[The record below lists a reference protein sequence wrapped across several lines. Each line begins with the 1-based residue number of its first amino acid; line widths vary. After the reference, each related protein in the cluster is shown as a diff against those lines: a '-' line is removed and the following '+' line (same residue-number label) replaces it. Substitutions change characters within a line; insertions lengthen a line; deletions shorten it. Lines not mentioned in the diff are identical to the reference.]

1 MKWKQTII
9 NPMFKTVIFVA
20 LLFSM
25 IHCAKLELKTISMP
39 ADFMPNLFYSKTLV
53 ILPAVNGYFNREFA
67 ELVDLEVNAI
77 AKKNKSILKTPE
89 SLKQTYNTNQNLRKA
104 VSTIAYKIHEQDNS
118 DKDSEEFGGGISAS
132 VVSAKEF
139 DARVEKNVSL
149 ENIKAQLLANSD
161 NPELVALGSDYVILP
176 YISMYSPLHER
187 AQYWFIAFPIWMSK
201 TSYENIFIN
210 FYIFDGKTGQNVS
223 GSNRNKVIRETLK
236 QILNLWEEQ

>member
-53 ILPAVNGYFNREFA
+53 ILPAVNGY
-67 ELVDLEVNAI
+67 
-77 AKKNKSILKTPE
+77 
-89 SLKQTYNTNQNLRKA
+89 YNTNQNLRKA

-176 YISMYSPLHER
+176 CISMYSPLHER

-201 TSYENIFIN
+201 TIYENIFIN
-210 FYIFDGKTGQNVS
+210 FYIFDGKTGQNVSVVKMKETLS

>member
-1 MKWKQTII
+1 M
-9 NPMFKTVIFVA
+9 
-20 LLFSM
+20 
-25 IHCAKLELKTISMP
+25 
-39 ADFMPNLFYSKTLV
+39 
-53 ILPAVNGYFNREFA
+53 
-67 ELVDLEVNAI
+67 
-77 AKKNKSILKTPE
+77 
-89 SLKQTYNTNQNLRKA
+89 
-104 VSTIAYKIHEQDNS
+104 
-118 DKDSEEFGGGISAS
+118 
-132 VVSAKEF
+132 VSAKEF

-223 GSNRNKVIRETLK
+223 VVKMKETLSGSNRNKVIRETLK